1 MDIAGQ
7 NSTSASMSPNGAA
20 ALRYKR
26 VVVKAGTSVLTG
38 GSDMLHLPTVSG
50 LVDQIATIH
59 SLGAEVMLVTS
70 GAIAAGRKPLGV
82 KGDLPNVNF
91 RQVLAAVGQNRLMHT
106 YSLLFEPKGI
116 NIAQVLLTWDDLAD
130 VEHSRNVR
138 RTLDSL
144 LELRVVPVMNE
155 NDVVA
160 VEEIGE
166 VFGDNDMLSAM
177 VAKLVQADLLVILT
191 DADGLM
197 TADPRTDSKARR
209 IPRVDNI
216 DGHVESLAGKK
227 LNPWSRGG
235 MKTKVEAARLAT
247 SSGVTVVVCDGRRP
261 NVVGRI
267 EAGEDVGTLF
277 AAAKV

>member
-1 MDIAGQ
+1 MDIAEQ
-7 NSTSASMSPNGAA
+7 NNTSASMSPNGVA

-50 LVDQIATIH
+50 LVDQIAAIH
-59 SLGAEVMLVTS
+59 DLGAEVMLVTS

-82 KGDLPNVNF
+82 KSDLPNVNF
-91 RQVLAAVGQNRLMHT
+91 RQVLAAVGQNRLMHA

-130 VEHSRNVR
+130 VEHSRNVH

-144 LELRVVPVMNE
+144 LELRVVPVINE

-177 VAKLVQADLLVILT
+177 VAKLMKADLLVILT

-197 TADPRTDSKARR
+197 TADPRIDSKAKR

-216 DGHVESLAGKK
+216 DGQVESLAGKK

-247 SSGVTVVVCDGRRP
+247 SAGVTVVVCDGRRP
-261 NVVGRI
+261 NVVGRV

-277 AAAKV
+277 AAGRV

>member
-1 MDIAGQ
+1 
-7 NSTSASMSPNGAA
+7 MSPKGSMT
-20 ALRYKR
+20 LRYKR

-50 LVDQIATIH
+50 LVDQIAAIH
-59 SLGAEVMLVTS
+59 AQGAEVMLVTS

-82 KGDLPNVNF
+82 KSDLPNVNF

-106 YSLLFEPKGI
+106 YSLLFESKGI
-116 NIAQVLLTWDDLAD
+116 NIAQILLTWDDLAD
-130 VEHSRNVR
+130 VEHSRNVHN
-138 RTLDSL
+138 TLCSL
-144 LELRVVPVMNE
+144 LELRVVPIINE

-177 VAKLVQADLLVILT
+177 VAKLVKADLLAILT

-197 TADPRTDSKARR
+197 TADPRIDAKAKR
-209 IPRVDNI
+209 IPRVENI
-216 DGHVESLAGKK
+216 DGDVEGLVGEK

-235 MKTKVEAARLAT
+235 MKTKVQAARLAT

-261 NVVGRI
+261 DVVGRI

-277 AAAKV
+277 EAAKV